1 MALVTELDLPEF
13 EFLSDTTLSGER
25 YHALFAELAQQGWLA
40 RAEGITFVLDREA
53 GELFLRTRAAR
64 FPGLEIAEMFE
75 VTDGPLAEEMQRNI
89 LHLGDEDHRRLRQLV
104 NPFFTPKA
112 ANRWRPTMQEFL
124 EKLWEPLDGRG
135 ACEAVEDLCK
145 PYPSLTIAT
154 VMGAP
159 LEDAPKLHEWSNWIQ
174 KQFDGPTLMA
184 QRERIDRAV
193 QEFYD
198 WVGPMIDARRE
209 TPGDDLVSALIQ
221 AEEAG
226 DRLDDAEC
234 RNLVLNVLVGGVD
247 TTQSQLAH
255 GLRLFAGH
263 PDQWELLGREPE
275 RAAAAVSEITRL
287 EPITPFTARI
297 MREDLEVRDV
307 MFPAGTIVMVA
318 AVTANVDGI
327 PEGESFDIT
336 REDSERVLT
345 FGAGP
350 HYCLG
355 VNLARAE
362 LEEALAFLAP
372 RMPGLRLDG
381 EPELDGVHGIYGLHR
396 LPLRW
401 DS

>member
-124 EKLWEPLDGRG
+124 EKLWEPLEGRG

-145 PYPSLTIAT
+145 PYPSLTIAS

-159 LEDAPKLHEWSNWIQ
+159 LDDAPKLHEWSFWIQ

-198 WVGPMIDARRE
+198 WVGPMIERRRE
-209 TPGDDLVSALIQ
+209 TPGDDLISALIE
-221 AEEAG
+221 AEEQG
-226 DRLDDAEC
+226 DRLSDVEC

-255 GLRLFAGH
+255 ALRLFATH
-263 PDQWELLGREPE
+263 PDQWALLAENPLL
-275 RAAAAVSEITRL
+275 APAAVEEVVRF

-297 MREDLEVRDV
+297 AMEDVTYRDV
-307 MFPAGTIVMVA
+307 EF
-318 AVTANVDGI
+318 
-327 PEGESFDIT
+327 PEGTVVLVSAFTGNREGASEGFDIT
-336 REDSERVLT
+336 ADRTGAKPLT
-345 FGAGP
+345 FGAGV

-355 VNLARAE
+355 ANLARAE
-362 LEEALAFLAP
+362 MQEALAFLAL
-372 RMPGLRLDG
+372 RMPALALDG
-381 EPELDGVHGIYGLHR
+381 EPVYGSIDGIYGLDS
-396 LPLRW
+396 LPIRW
-401 DS
+401 A